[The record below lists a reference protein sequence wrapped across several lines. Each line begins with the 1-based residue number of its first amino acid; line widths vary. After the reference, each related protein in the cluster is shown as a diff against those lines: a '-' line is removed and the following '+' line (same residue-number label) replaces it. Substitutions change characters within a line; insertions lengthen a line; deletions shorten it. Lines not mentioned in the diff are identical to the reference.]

1 MSKAARS
8 VFITAFL
15 VVVFCS
21 SANAQKA
28 STATAK
34 IEIGTG
40 NNVKISGRFVDP
52 KGRSRAKNLSFE
64 LSNTGFND
72 IAANI
77 TDLELFDAAG
87 EKIAFKTLVPGEYL
101 AEHEIAEWR
110 YVKDI
115 SPRKERYAAAHISW
129 KNADLAVLMTA
140 DLLPQMTGAV
150 DVTFE
155 TPIGWTAVADGTA
168 GRKFTIR
175 DTETGIIVAA
185 SDLKT
190 QQIAAEGGGRILFA
204 TVGEWRFTDDDAAA
218 AAKEIFASYAD
229 LFGVVPGRPV
239 QVFVLPFPGK
249 TPFGEWQAETRGS
262 TITIVSSDMAFATQS
277 VQRLHE
283 QLRHELFHIWLPNM
297 VNFTGGYDWFYEGFA
312 LYESLRL
319 GLAVNRISFRDYLDT
334 LSRAATIAGMRT
346 DPEPLIAASNA
357 RRVGSDT
364 NVYAR
369 GLVLAF
375 LCDAA
380 MLGESKGK
388 RSVEGLLQDV
398 FKAGSSGG
406 AKGGSETVLEIMRKR
421 RELRPLAEKYVAG
434 GEPFDLSAAMKAVG
448 LENRGEGI
456 RVSLAVTAKP
466 NGRQKEILDRL
477 GYNNWRKLS
486 PKRK

>member
-1 MSKAARS
+1 
-8 VFITAFL
+8 
-15 VVVFCS
+15 
-21 SANAQKA
+21 
-28 STATAK
+28 
-34 IEIGTG
+34 
-40 NNVKISGRFVDP
+40 
-52 KGRSRAKNLSFE
+52 
-64 LSNTGFND
+64 
-72 IAANI
+72 
-77 TDLELFDAAG
+77 
-87 EKIAFKTLVPGEYL
+87 
-101 AEHEIAEWR
+101 
-110 YVKDI
+110 
-115 SPRKERYAAAHISW
+115 
-129 KNADLAVLMTA
+129 
-140 DLLPQMTGAV
+140 
-150 DVTFE
+150 
-155 TPIGWTAVADGTA
+155 
-168 GRKFTIR
+168 
-175 DTETGIIVAA
+175 
-185 SDLKT
+185 
-190 QQIAAEGGGRILFA
+190 
-204 TVGEWRFTDDDAAA
+204 
-218 AAKEIFASYAD
+218 
-229 LFGVVPGRPV
+229 
-239 QVFVLPFPGK
+239 
-249 TPFGEWQAETRGS
+249 
-262 TITIVSSDMAFATQS
+262 
-277 VQRLHE
+277 
-283 QLRHELFHIWLPNM
+283 IWLPNM

-486 PKRK
+486 PKRR